1 MGRLEL
7 LSCSIDLNY
16 TSKWSQR
23 EPKSAVG
30 KSIINKD
37 GSSGRS
43 IISLKTK
50 MAIISDS
57 LSSIDVSLFEI
68 ALNITKNGLKRT

>member
-1 MGRLEL
+1 MQ
-7 LSCSIDLNY
+7 
-16 TSKWSQR
+16 W
-23 EPKSAVG
+23 

-68 ALNITKNGLKRT
+68 ALNITQKWLETYITDI